1 METATIRIPEE
12 KKNLLKAA
20 ASLEN
25 RKMNDI
31 VIELIDEYIESRKE
45 TLELLAIPGFLRR
58 IRTSQREY
66 REGKGVS
73 LEDVRK
79 HSWTVNLSRAARKAL
94 GQDRKQS
101 VQLRIRDRLKQ
112 LEELE
117 NPLRHKDV
125 RALEGKLVGLY
136 RFRIGEYRVIFELDS
151 RQNRDRRPRC
161 RAPRKSLLIIVRLS
175 LPPLVPDD
183 VAALERPVVAEPAD
197 GPDAVGPRTQRFR

>member
-1 METATIRIPEE
+1 METATIRIPED

-79 HSWTVNLSRAARKAL
+79 
-94 GQDRKQS
+94 D
-101 VQLRIRDRLKQ
+101 
-112 LEELE
+112 
-117 NPLRHKDV
+117 
-125 RALEGKLVGLY
+125 
-136 RFRIGEYRVIFELDS
+136 
-151 RQNRDRRPRC
+151 
-161 RAPRKSLLIIVRLS
+161 
-175 LPPLVPDD
+175 
-183 VAALERPVVAEPAD
+183 LERRSLKGRPKIRQKN
-197 GPDAVGPRTQRFR
+197 GNGRLRKGS